1 MVAIRSFSSGLES
14 RQLGTPRGPLSGST
28 REPLAIYMASGY
40 RAAGASNLMGA
51 IQMIHYQP
59 PMNPIEPVRPTRL
72 TWRST

>member
-14 RQLGTPRGPLSGST
+14 RQLGTPRRPSWIYEGTPRYLYGVWISRSGGL
-28 REPLAIYMASGY
+28 EPY
-40 RAAGASNLMGA
+40 RA